1 MINTPIS
8 IKTKV
13 SSVCV
18 YETSLTKEEYNAAF
32 SDYGEW
38 RKTLIKVFPELDQYK
53 CVFNIDKDLYW
64 LRFYE
69 TQVSFE
75 I

>member
-18 YETSLTKEEYNAAF
+18 YETSLTKEEYDAAF
-32 SDYGEW
+32 NNYYEW
-38 RKTLIKVFPELDQYK
+38 KKALIEIFPELSQYK
-53 CVFNIDKDLYW
+53 YVFDMEKGLYW

-75 I
+75 M

>member
-1 MINTPIS
+1 MNTPIS

-13 SSVCV
+13 SLVCV
-18 YETSLTKEEYNAAF
+18 YETSLTEEEFHVAF
-32 SDYGEW
+32 NHSGEW
-38 RKTLIKVFPELDQYK
+38 RKALIEVFPELSQYK
-53 CVFNIDKDLYW
+53 CVFDVDKNLCW

-69 TQVSFE
+69 KEISFE

>member
-1 MINTPIS
+1 MINTPIF

-13 SSVCV
+13 SLVCI

-32 SDYGEW
+32 NDCGKW

-53 CVFNIDKDLYW
+53 CNFNIDKGLYW

-69 TQVSFE
+69 VQASFE

>member
-18 YETSLTKEEYNAAF
+18 FYISFTKEEYYAIF

-38 RKTLIKVFPELDQYK
+38 RKALIKVFPELSQYK

>member
-1 MINTPIS
+1 MNTPIS

-18 YETSLTKEEYNAAF
+18 YETSLTKEEYDAAF
-32 SDYGEW
+32 GGYGEW
-38 RKTLIKVFPELDQYK
+38 RKALIKAFPELDQYK
-53 CVFNIDKDLYW
+53 YVFNIDKDLYW

-75 I
+75 M

>member
-13 SSVCV
+13 SSICV

-32 SDYGEW
+32 DNYYEW
-38 RKTLIKVFPELDQYK
+38 KKALIKIFPELSQYK
-53 CVFNIDKDLYW
+53 CVFDIEEGLYW

-75 I
+75 M

>member
-38 RKTLIKVFPELDQYK
+38 RKTLIKVFPELSQYK

-64 LRFYE
+64 LKFYE

>member
-1 MINTPIS
+1 MNTPIS

-32 SDYGEW
+32 SGYGEW
-38 RKTLIKVFPELDQYK
+38 RDALIKIFSELSQYK
-53 CVFNIDKDLYW
+53 CVFDIEKGLYW

-75 I
+75 M

>member
-1 MINTPIS
+1 MNTPIS

-18 YETSLTKEEYNAAF
+18 YETSLTKEEYNATF

-38 RKTLIKVFPELDQYK
+38 RKALIKVFP
-53 CVFNIDKDLYW
+53 
-64 LRFYE
+64 
-69 TQVSFE
+69 
-75 I
+75 